1 MAKEILDIYVEKGYE
16 YEFNLNFNSDTGTDL
31 EPEYE
36 CWFESPSI
44 GTKQYTVSEYMF
56 KLTLSAS
63 DTNKLTTNLEKYAVY
78 VNNISSG
85 IHSKLLTG
93 RIHVEGL

>member
-36 CWFESPSI
+36 CWFESSSI
-44 GTKQYTVSEYMF
+44 GTKEYT
-56 KLTLSAS
+56 
-63 DTNKLTTNLEKYAVY
+63 DTKQK
-78 VNNISSG
+78 
-85 IHSKLLTG
+85 
-93 RIHVEGL
+93 

>member
-16 YEFNLNFNSDTGTDL
+16 YEFNLNFQDSTGDDL
-31 EPEYE
+31 EIDYE
-36 CWFESPSI
+36 CWFESHSI
-44 GTKQYTVSEYMF
+44 GIKQYTVSDNMF

-63 DTNKLTTNLEKYAVY
+63 DTSKLTVNLEKYAVY
-78 VNNISSG
+78 VSNISSG
-85 IHSKLLTG
+85 VHSKLLTG

>member
-36 CWFESPSI
+36 CWICIYF
-44 GTKQYTVSEYMF
+44 YR
-56 KLTLSAS
+56 
-63 DTNKLTTNLEKYAVY
+63 
-78 VNNISSG
+78 
-85 IHSKLLTG
+85 SK
-93 RIHVEGL
+93 IKKDYC

>member
-16 YEFNLNFNSDTGTDL
+16 YEFNLNFNSDTGIDL

-36 CWFESPSI
+36 CWFESSSI
-44 GTKQYTVSEYMF
+44 GTKEYTVSENMF

-63 DTNKLTTNLEKYAVY
+63 DTSKLTTNLEKYAVY

-85 IHSKLLTG
+85 VHSKLLTG